1 MKMWPRHDLENKVTS
16 HEPKVIETLNLRL
29 PGEKIEMQL
38 YAKIGSLSETE
49 LGSAKKTTWGVAPPP
64 PPPRCGRGLNSI
76 QCIGVISNSTKYKKF
91 IKSRCTLQTYSWQ
104 GISWGFLVLITP
116 TIEIKLDLTSNV
128 IETLKKKSEKTSSRS
143 LLFFAGCF
151 CLSSFWYI
159 VDFQRKYTYSYILIC
174 FK

>member
-29 PGEKIEMQL
+29 PGEKLEMQL

-49 LGSAKKTTWGVAPPP
+49 LGPAKKTTWGVAPPP
-64 PPPRCGRGLNSI
+64 PPRCGRGLNSI
-76 QCIGVISNSTKYKKF
+76 KCIGVISNNTKYKKF
-91 IKSRCTLQTYSWQ
+91 IKSRCTLQPYSRQ

-116 TIEIKLDLTSNV
+116 TIEIKLDLTSNL
-128 IETLKKKSEKTSSRS
+128 IETVKKNLKKPHQGHYYFLRVVSVSLRSRN
-143 LLFFAGCF
+143 
-151 CLSSFWYI
+151 I